1 MARIPIRRKEN
12 LHRNILISRDERN
25 EKEEIVEKQY
35 PNSAKTKNSKLKYY
49 SKGAALQKTREIT
62 YLWLFPISKYELL
75 QNRKP

>member
-12 LHRNILISRDERN
+12 LHRNILISRDKRN

-35 PNSAKTKNSKLKYY
+35 PNSEKTKNSKPKYY